1 MNQNN
6 AVNWFEIPVS
16 DFERAKKFY
25 SSIFDYEMFEINMQN
40 LLMGFLPYQGEGVSG
55 AIVKGEGYEP
65 SENGVIVYLNGGD
78 DLQAVLDRIE
88 NAGGKILTPKMRVT
102 DDIGHIALFLDS
114 EGNRLGLH
122 SRN

>member
-1 MNQNN
+1 MNPNN